1 LEAFDLKTKILTL
14 LKEADSYLS
23 GQELCNR
30 FGVSRTAVWKAIN
43 QLKEEGYVIEAV
55 QNKGY
60 HLLEYPDVI
69 TYSEVK
75 SVLRTQWA
83 GKELYYLDTVDSTNT
98 YAKKLAD
105 EGAIHGT
112 LVVSNQQSG
121 GKGRRGRTWESPA
134 NTGIWMTLILKPNMN
149 PSYASM
155 LTLVMAIAVAK
166 ACNEITKVPCS
177 IKWPNDIVLNR
188 KKICGILTEMSAEM
202 DYINHIVI
210 GVGINANMEEFPEEL
225 QEKATSIRLQNG
237 EKINR
242 AQLIN
247 RVMVHFE
254 EEYSLFMEHKDLS
267 LQLDNYND
275 LLVNRNNEVM
285 VLEPSKEYSGIAR
298 GINEKGELLV
308 EKPDGSLC
316 RVYAGE
322 VSVRGIYG
330 YV

>member
-1 LEAFDLKTKILTL
+1 MKTKILTL

-83 GKELYYLDTVDSTNT
+83 GRELYCFDTVDSTNT

-105 EGAIHGT
+105 EGAMHGT
-112 LVVSNQQSG
+112 LVVANQQLG

-166 ACNEITKVPCS
+166 ACNEITKVSCS

-210 GVGINANMEEFPEEL
+210 GVGINANMEGFPEEL
-225 QEKATSIRLQNG
+225 QDKATSIKLQNG

-247 RVMVHFE
+247 GVMVHFE
-254 EEYSLFMEHKDLS
+254 EEYRLFMKHKDLS
-267 LQLDNYND
+267 LQLVTYND

-298 GINEKGELLV
+298 GINEQGELLV
-308 EKPDGSLC
+308 EKPDGLLC